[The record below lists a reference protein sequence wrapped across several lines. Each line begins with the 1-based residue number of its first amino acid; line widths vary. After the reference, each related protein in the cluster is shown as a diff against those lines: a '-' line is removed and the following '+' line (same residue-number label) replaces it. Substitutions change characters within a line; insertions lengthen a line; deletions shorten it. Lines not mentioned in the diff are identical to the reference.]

1 MDIND
6 SINNLKIKLFDINSI
21 YPKCNSKLTSILGL
35 KCDSRSGYI
44 TYNIINDSDLYK
56 NKEYR
61 QLKPQARQVQML
73 QACLTQCE

>member
-44 TYNIINDSDLYK
+44 TYNIIN
-56 NKEYR
+56 
-61 QLKPQARQVQML
+61 
-73 QACLTQCE
+73 